1 MDNIYNI
8 NIVYVCPIA
17 AQYYDIGCA
26 MQYYNYNYNYITMQL
41 GFWLNSLLLCTSE
54 TGMP

>member
-8 NIVYVCPIA
+8 NIEYVGPIA

-41 GFWLNSLLLCTSE
+41 GF
-54 TGMP
+54 